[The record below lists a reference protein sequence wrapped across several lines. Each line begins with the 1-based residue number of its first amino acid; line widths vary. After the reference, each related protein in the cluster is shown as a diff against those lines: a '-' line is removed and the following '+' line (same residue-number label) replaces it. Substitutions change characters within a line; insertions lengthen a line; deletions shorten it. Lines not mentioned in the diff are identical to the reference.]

1 MSAKSLISSVVFR
14 GVAVAPAR
22 LVLAVLL
29 LLPPVVE
36 AGSGSHRPGDSDEAS
51 LKSPRVSSEIATS
64 VLPDSTLFGVGTAT
78 VDGILSP
85 GEWDAAGSID
95 LVINLPGGGTEAATL
110 FVMNDAT
117 DLYLALR
124 FARSVVDPG
133 NSLVL
138 EFDNNDDGVAA
149 NGDDVIV
156 FNPAVGFFDE
166 FRTNEPPCPPG
177 SPEAACGLADVTD
190 GGQNDGAGA
199 FSNDGTFSVYELRH
213 TLKSGDLGHD
223 FALDG
228 NQTVGFFLFL
238 RMIRA
243 PGSYPGDFGDTD
255 FPGFRNYAHIRV
267 SPNRRPHHPHKTEE
281 QR

>member
-1 MSAKSLISSVVFR
+1 
-14 GVAVAPAR
+14 
-22 LVLAVLL
+22 
-29 LLPPVVE
+29 
-36 AGSGSHRPGDSDEAS
+36 

-156 FNPAVGFFDE
+156 FNPAVGFFDG

-177 SPEAACGLADVTD
+177 SPERRVAWL
-190 GGQNDGAGA
+190 
-199 FSNDGTFSVYELRH
+199 
-213 TLKSGDLGHD
+213 TLP
-223 FALDG
+223 
-228 NQTVGFFLFL
+228 TVG
-238 RMIRA
+238 RTMERA
-243 PGSYPGDFGDTD
+243 PSPMMGPSASTSFGIHSRAEIWVMISRWT
-255 FPGFRNYAHIRV
+255 GT
-267 SPNRRPHHPHKTEE
+267 RRLASFCFSG
-281 QR
+281 